1 MQDFYEKYGEWAL
14 VTGASSGIGLEFA
27 KQTAAK
33 GLNVVLVARRK
44 GRLEKIAKQIEAAN
58 SVQTRIVVADLTE
71 AAGISAVI
79 EETQDLMVG
88 LLVNNAGREDSG
100 HFLKTP
106 VEIALNT
113 IDLNVKA
120 PLQLTHHFARL
131 MRERNKGGLIFM
143 SSIVAFQGVPYIANY
158 AATKAYDLA
167 FAEGVAAELKQSNID
182 VTAVT
187 PGFTRSELSPD
198 FNFDG
203 LPFKPMAPEIV
214 VSQAI
219 QSLGRSRISV
229 PGIINKFL
237 FASGKYIQPRWLN
250 TKLFGNV
257 FSRVLR
263 FKLVSEPEE
272 ASG

>member
-1 MQDFYEKYGEWAL
+1 MQDFYKKYGEWAL

-71 AAGISAVI
+71 TAGISAVI

-120 PLQLTHHFARL
+120 PLQLTHHFANL

-143 SSIVAFQGVPYIANY
+143 SSIVAFQGVPYVANY
-158 AATKAYDLA
+158 AATKAYDLV

-250 TKLFGNV
+250 TKSFGNV
-257 FSRVLR
+257 FARALR
-263 FKLVSEPEE
+263 FKLASEPEE